1 MSKEKPKS
9 PEVKALENQVEEL
22 KEKIEKLSAYPEL
35 LESEKVLRKQSED
48 QLKEADGLINKI
60 IKWAEEFERFSDSE
74 YKGEFIFEEIQKLTK
89 EKKND
94 SNDKL

>member
-1 MSKEKPKS
+1 MSKEKIKS
-9 PEVKALENQVEEL
+9 PEVKAFEIQIENL
-22 KEKIEKLSAYPEL
+22 KEDNEKLSALSEL
-35 LESEKVLRKQSED
+35 LDTEKELRKQSED
-48 QLKEADGLINKI
+48 QLEEANGLINKI